1 VTPPLPVAA
10 SSTASSTASSAVN
23 SASSVTSSSTGRPS
37 TPAGG
42 GTGGGLHAGVTPAFV
57 ALQLKGVSPT
67 NGAPVP
73 LSVPVYFPLAAP
85 NL

>member
-1 VTPPLPVAA
+1 MKTKAL
-10 SSTASSTASSAVN
+10 
-23 SASSVTSSSTGRPS
+23 
-37 TPAGG
+37 
-42 GTGGGLHAGVTPAFV
+42 GLLLLGALTLPAFA